1 MGFGKVAVPIVRK
14 GNAVV
19 TFPIGRETGDRR
31 DSAAPSPSRTLFFAC
46 GPIRMEFTR
55 CGGHFAIRHSSFAF
69 QVGLEQKAKEFVEKG
84 AEVYAKA

>member
-1 MGFGKVAVPIVRK
+1 
-14 GNAVV
+14 
-19 TFPIGRETGDRR
+19 
-31 DSAAPSPSRTLFFAC
+31 
-46 GPIRMEFTR
+46 MEFTR